1 MDLLSSTAMDP
12 LDVVDL
18 VRITAVADHGGFTRA
33 ARALGMTQPA
43 LTRSIAAAERAV
55 GGPLFVRRR
64 PRAEPTAL
72 CRMIL
77 AEAPEIIARMHDL
90 HRRVL
95 HVRGGSGEELAVAS
109 GPFPLESI
117 VLPAVAALRHTHPR
131 ARVRLETLP
140 WPEALAQLRAQ
151 RFDLA
156 ILTAGGVLGARDLIV
171 EPLQPLRLVFAHR
184 RDHPLARLAR
194 PSLARI
200 LSYPLVTTAQLL
212 PTLHRALA
220 EARGEASARP
230 RTDIPFP
237 AVTVEST
244 SAWLGLASMSD
255 SIALT
260 TVAPVERYVATG
272 ELSVLPVDRP
282 WLSARHAIVH
292 VAARPL
298 SPLARDFLSEM
309 RTASVAAGQAQARPH
324 ARLVP

>member
-1 MDLLSSTAMDP
+1 MHP
-12 LDVVDL
+12 FDVLDL

-43 LTRSIAAAERAV
+43 LTRSIASAERAV

-77 AEAPEIIARMHDL
+77 AEAPEIIARMQDL
-90 HRRVL
+90 HRRVV

-109 GPFPLESI
+109 GPFPLESL
-117 VLPAVAALRHTHPR
+117 VLPAVAALRRVHPR
-131 ARVRLETLP
+131 VRVRLETLS
-140 WPEALAQLRAQ
+140 WPDALAQLRAQ

-156 ILTAGGVLGARDLIV
+156 ILTAGAVLGAKDLVI

-184 RDHPLARLAR
+184 RGHPLERIAR
-194 PSLARI
+194 PTLARI

-220 EARGEASARP
+220 EARGEVDGRP
-230 RTDIPFP
+230 RADVPFP

-244 SAWLGLASMSD
+244 SAWLNLASMSD

-260 TVAPVERYVATG
+260 TVTPVQRYLATG
-272 ELSVLPVDRP
+272 ELSLLAIDRP
-282 WLSARHAIVH
+282 WLTARHAIVH
-292 VAARPL
+292 DAARPL
-298 SPLARDFLSEM
+298 SQA
-309 RTASVAAGQAQARPH
+309 AQAFLAEIRS
-324 ARLVP
+324 AGALVAGASSSDR

>member
-1 MDLLSSTAMDP
+1 MGP
-12 LDVVDL
+12 LDINDL

-43 LTRSIAAAERAV
+43 LTRSIAAAERTV
-55 GGPLFVRRR
+55 GGPLFLRRR

-77 AEAPEIIARMHDL
+77 AEAPEIIARMQDL
-90 HRRVL
+90 HRRVV

-109 GPFPLESI
+109 GPFPLESL
-117 VLPAVAALRHTHPR
+117 VLPAVAALRRAHPR
-131 ARVRLETLP
+131 VRVRLETLP

-156 ILTAGGVLGARDLIV
+156 ILTAGAVLGAKDLVV
-171 EPLQPLRLVFAHR
+171 EPLQPLPLVFAHR
-184 RDHPLARLAR
+184 RDHPLSRLAR

-230 RTDIPFP
+230 RADIPFP

-244 SAWLGLASMSD
+244 SAWLGLASISD

-260 TVAPVERYVATG
+260 TVAPVQRYVASG
-272 ELSVLPVDRP
+272 ELTVLAVDRP
-282 WLSARHAIVH
+282 WLTARHAIVH
-292 VAARPL
+292 ATGRPL
-298 SPLARDFLSEM
+298 SPAARDFLAEM
-309 RTASVAAGQAQARPH
+309 RTASAGTGQARSGAH
-324 ARLVP
+324 ARLSP

>member
-1 MDLLSSTAMDP
+1 MDLLRCRAMEP
-12 LDVVDL
+12 LSVTDL

-77 AEAPEIIARMHDL
+77 AEAPEIIARMQDL
-90 HRRVL
+90 HRRVV
-95 HVRGGSGEELAVAS
+95 HVRGGSGEALSVAS

-117 VLPAVAALRHTHPR
+117 VLPAVAALRRAHPR
-131 ARVRLETLP
+131 VRIRLETLP
-140 WPEALAQLRAQ
+140 WPDALAQLRAQ

-156 ILTAGGVLGARDLIV
+156 IMTAGAVLDAKDLV
-171 EPLQPLRLVFAHR
+171 VDPLQPLRLVFAHR
-184 RDHPLARLAR
+184 RDHPLARIAR
-194 PSLARI
+194 PTLARI

-220 EARGEASARP
+220 EARGEPAARP

-244 SAWLGLASMSD
+244 SAWLALAGMSD
-255 SIALT
+255 AIALT
-260 TVAPVERYVATG
+260 TVAAVRRWVTTG

-282 WLSARHAIVH
+282 WLTARHAIVH
-292 VAARPL
+292 AEARPL
-298 SPLARDFLSEM
+298 SPAARDFLLEV
-309 RTASVAAGQAQARPH
+309 RKASAAAAAVRI
-324 ARLVP
+324 AD